1 MSLPLRDLR
10 AKVTPETWCV
20 LQARAR
26 ATGLDYS
33 EIVREV
39 LHRWAAVEM
48 QAASVLPRLL
58 AAEGVEGLAG
68 GTMGRIGE

>member
-1 MSLPLRDLR
+1 MSLPLKDLR

-33 EIVREV
+33 EIVRDV
-39 LHRWAAVEM
+39 LHRWAAMEM
-48 QAASVLPRLL
+48 RTASLLPRLL
-58 AAEGVEGLAG
+58 ATEGLEWTAG
-68 GTMGRIGE
+68 GAQGRNGE